1 MKKIIKL
8 TLVIAWMFV
17 IFMFSSQNAKESTS
31 LSDGVIIKVASV
43 FVDDAL
49 TEDKKEELT
58 NKYVVITRK
67 SAHFLVYLVLGVL
80 VINLIT
86 EFNVKHLILL
96 SLMVCL
102 FYAST
107 DEFHQLFVSGR
118 SGKVTDVILDTFGSF
133 VGICSYF
140 GFKKLIKNKK
150 Q

>member
-17 IFMFSSQNAKESTS
+17 IFMLSSQNAKESTS

-80 VINLIT
+80 VINLTT
-86 EFNVKHLILL
+86 EFNVKHLILF
-96 SLMVCL
+96 S
-102 FYAST
+102 
-107 DEFHQLFVSGR
+107 
-118 SGKVTDVILDTFGSF
+118 
-133 VGICSYF
+133 
-140 GFKKLIKNKK
+140 
-150 Q
+150 

>member
-1 MKKIIKL
+1 M
-8 TLVIAWMFV
+8 
-17 IFMFSSQNAKESTS
+17 
-31 LSDGVIIKVASV
+31 
-43 FVDDAL
+43 
-49 TEDKKEELT
+49 
-58 NKYVVITRK
+58 
-67 SAHFLVYLVLGVL
+67 VYLVLGVL

-118 SGKVTDVILDTFGSF
+118 SGEVTDVILDTFGSF

-140 GFKKLIKNKK
+140 GVKKLIKNKK